1 MSSTRERILEAS
13 IALWNERG
21 FAPVTVAEVAA
32 RVGISTG
39 NLSYHFPTKRE
50 LVLAAWDQAEKRHLE
65 WVHSWEPET
74 VLEDLPRWLGG
85 LTGLMW
91 ELRYLYRD
99 TAQLVEAAPS
109 LASRGRATLI
119 QEGRQQL
126 DDCLRAMR
134 VGGHLTIG
142 DRELP
147 AVADGAWL
155 VLRYWVEFLVETR
168 GLVDLE
174 RAHVEELRGRFTTVL
189 DPYLSEPAR
198 RKLRAPGHG

>member
-1 MSSTRERILEAS
+1 MRPGTR
-13 IALWNERG
+13 
-21 FAPVTVAEVAA
+21 P
-32 RVGISTG
+32 
-39 NLSYHFPTKRE
+39 
-50 LVLAAWDQAEKRHLE
+50 EKRHLE
-65 WVHSWEPET
+65 WVRSWQPET

-134 VGGHLTIG
+134 LGGHLRIG
-142 DRELP
+142 DAELP

-155 VLRYWVEFLVETR
+155 VLRYWVDFLVETR
-168 GLVDLE
+168 ALVDLE
-174 RAHVEELRGRFTTVL
+174 RAHVEELQGRFFSVL
-189 DPYLSEPAR
+189 DPYLSDTAR
-198 RKLRAPGHG
+198 RELRAATSG